1 MARIAIDAMGGDH
14 APKAVVG
21 GAVVAAKENPDWRL
35 ILVGDEVAINAELSA
50 LGETPDNISIVASD
64 GVIDM
69 HDHPVDAL
77 RSKRKASLPVAVKL
91 VKNGEADAVISA
103 GNTGALV
110 AAATLML
117 RNLSGVKRAGIASP
131 LPSLNGQF
139 VCMDVG
145 ANVNAKAIHIAQYA
159 VMGDVFYENVF
170 AKDDHKV
177 RVGLLSVGT
186 EDSKGSSLT
195 KEANA
200 LINQIDNIEFLGN
213 VEGHQIFEGGI
224 DVVCCDGQLGNVM
237 LKTAEGLATI
247 IVKMF
252 AGHAKKSG
260 LLDEDPRFMGAVDY
274 VRGECDWREVGGAA
288 LLGVNGTV
296 VISHGRS
303 DEVAIA
309 SGIKTAVGCCE
320 AHVNEK
326 IVDALAKQQSK
337 QEVPQG

>member
-14 APKAVVG
+14 APRAVVRG
-21 GAVVAAKENPDWRL
+21 TLTAAKEHPEWQL
-35 ILVGDEVAINAELSA
+35 ILVGDEDVVQSEISEF
-50 LGETPDNISIVASD
+50 GGKTDNVSVVGSD
-64 GVIDM
+64 GVIAM

-77 RSKRKASLPVAVKL
+77 KTMRKASLPTAVKL
-91 VKNGEADAVISA
+91 VKKGEADAVMSA

-117 RNLSGVKRAGIASP
+117 RNLPGVKRAGIASP
-131 LPSLNGQF
+131 LPALTGQF

-145 ANVNAKAIHIAQYA
+145 ANVNAKAQHIAQYA
-159 VMGDVFYENVF
+159 VMGDVFYANVF

-177 RVGLLSVGT
+177 HVGLLSVGS

-195 KEANA
+195 KEANS
-200 LINQIDNIEFLGN
+200 LINQIEHIEFVGN

-224 DVVCCDGQLGNVM
+224 DVVVSDGQVGNVM

-252 AGHAKKSG
+252 AGHAKQSG
-260 LLDEDPRFMGAVDY
+260 LLQEDPRFMSAVDY

-296 VISHGRS
+296 IISHGRS

-326 IVDALAKQQSK
+326 IVDALAKQEQTVEAA
-337 QEVPQG
+337 QD